1 MIYIPRETSK
11 AIHKEKQS
19 RFIGLLYPVP
29 TKETVDSFLK
39 HCRKEYPK
47 AQHICWAYRFYNN
60 GNFYENSTDAGEPS
74 GTAGRPI
81 LNSLLKKNVSNC
93 ILTVVRIF
101 GGIKLGKKGL
111 TQAYGTC
118 ASLVLD
124 NANLVQWTP
133 ETNVYVHSPIQ
144 FYGQL
149 SSLFSSEDLEIQK
162 DLSHDTIRWLIKVK
176 EEEFDTFQKKIYDVT
191 AGEGKVS
198 IEKKGR
204 NSQPL
209 EVLGG

>member
-1 MIYIPRETSK
+1 M
-11 AIHKEKQS
+11 
-19 RFIGLLYPVP
+19 
-29 TKETVDSFLK
+29 
-39 HCRKEYPK
+39 
-47 AQHICWAYRFYNN
+47 
-60 GNFYENSTDAGEPS
+60 
-74 GTAGRPI
+74 
-81 LNSLLKKNVSNC
+81 
-93 ILTVVRIF
+93 
-101 GGIKLGKKGL
+101 
-111 TQAYGTC
+111 
-118 ASLVLD
+118 VLD

-133 ETNVYVHSPIQ
+133 ETNVYVHSPMQ

-176 EEEFDTFQKKIYDVT
+176 EEEFDAFQKKIYEVT